1 MSGPPHTFQSSFA
14 NAQQRCQFNNQPG
27 LINPQQPG
35 IVNTFGGSTT
45 SVGVG
50 MQGQVSQPGQMQQ
63 NQQQTQQTQIGV
75 QATGNVNQGV
85 RTAATDNTNQPGPPQ
100 GPPQPAKTTEFNTAS
115 LCKFGQETVMDIV
128 SRTQEVFQI
137 LKTIQPPNGTV
148 SVLNASNDKRAK
160 TQEQLKTIKLLFKR
174 LRLIYEKCNECCQV
188 QGMEYTHIEGL
199 IPIKEDWD
207 MKSDEK
213 KTSEQYRVAC
223 DESKEIMEQVILK
236 NRHLKEI
243 IDSLRRII
251 WEINTMLTMR
261 RS

>member
-1 MSGPPHTFQSSFA
+1 MNT
-14 NAQQRCQFNNQPG
+14 
-27 LINPQQPG
+27 PQQSG
-35 IVNTFGGSTT
+35 LVGTFGASTT

-50 MQGQVSQPGQMQQ
+50 MQSQVSQPGQMQP
-63 NQQQTQQTQIGV
+63 NQQQAQQTQIGV
-75 QATGNVNQGV
+75 QATGNVNPGV
-85 RTAATDNTNQPGPPQ
+85 RAPPPDNTNQQGPPQ

-115 LCKFGQETVMDIV
+115 LCKFGQETIMDIV

-148 SVLNASNDKRAK
+148 TIQNASNDKRAK
-160 TQEQLKTIKLLFKR
+160 LQEQLKTIKLLFKR

-223 DESKEIMEQVILK
+223 DESKEIMEQVVLK

>member
-14 NAQQRCQFNNQPG
+14 NAQQRCHNQTG
-27 LINPQQPG
+27 LMNTPQQPG
-35 IVNTFGGSTT
+35 IGNTFVGTST

-50 MQGQVSQPGQMQQ
+50 MQNQVSQSGQIQQ
-63 NQQQTQQTQIGV
+63 NQQAQTQIV
-75 QATGNVNQGV
+75 QTTSNVNPGG
-85 RTAATDNTNQPGPPQ
+85 RSAAPDNTNQPGPPQ
-100 GPPQPAKTTEFNTAS
+100 GAPQPAKTTEFNTAS

-148 SVLNASNDKRAK
+148 PVLNSSNDKRAK

-213 KTSEQYRVAC
+213 KTSEQYRIAC